1 MKITLKF
8 HNEESRDAFIRAER
22 LDVAGTTPSGQ
33 PILVVGEKWELRIPA
48 NERPCVAMTVAE
60 RPMTAAD
67 QKAIELLVG
76 QCA

>member
-22 LDVAGTTPSGQ
+22 LDVAGTTPRGQ

-48 NERPCVAMTVAE
+48 NERTM
-60 RPMTAAD
+60 M
-67 QKAIELLVG
+67 VG
-76 QCA
+76 EYRA

>member
-1 MKITLKF
+1 MKIKLTF

-48 NERPCVAMTVAE
+48 NERTLM
-60 RPMTAAD
+60 
-67 QKAIELLVG
+67 VG
-76 QCA
+76 EYRA